1 MEIKD
6 CNSNTDGN
14 FFNHPINND
23 IKTYEIIRKIATGEG
38 DIYTTGCLLDYPYF
52 KKNYKMIT
60 IDLSKQQALDT
71 NTRALD
77 ADTKAI

>member
-23 IKTYEIIRKIATGEG
+23 IKTYEIIRKIATG
-38 DIYTTGCLLDYPYF
+38 DFYCLLDYPYF
-52 KKNYKMIT
+52 QKNYKMIT